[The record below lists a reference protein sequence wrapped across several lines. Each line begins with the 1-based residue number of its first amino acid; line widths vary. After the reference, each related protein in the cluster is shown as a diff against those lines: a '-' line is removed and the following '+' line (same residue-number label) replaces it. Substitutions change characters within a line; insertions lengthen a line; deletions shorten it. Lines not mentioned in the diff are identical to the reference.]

1 VVAVKG
7 PLGERIL
14 PFMRRGGANMAVHI
28 EITKVDADRP
38 LYNFRTTV
46 DDETSAQMTV

>member
-1 VVAVKG
+1 
-7 PLGERIL
+7 
-14 PFMRRGGANMAVHI
+14 VHV

-46 DDETSAQMTV
+46 DDETSKLMV